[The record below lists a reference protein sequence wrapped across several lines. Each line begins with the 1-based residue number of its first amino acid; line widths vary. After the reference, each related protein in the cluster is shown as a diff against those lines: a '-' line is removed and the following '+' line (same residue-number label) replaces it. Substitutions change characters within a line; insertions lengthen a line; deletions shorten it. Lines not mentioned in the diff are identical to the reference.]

1 MNAYQLLEFQEL
13 VRIPSDVIPNIAY
26 VTAGRE
32 VMLRQWQLCV
42 RVFNS
47 LHISG
52 PKLSSESKGK
62 RMLLSSRLKL
72 LIQEAELKL
81 NFTRI

>member
-13 VRIPSDVIPNIAY
+13 IRIPSDFTPNIAY

-32 VMLRQWQLCV
+32 VMLRLWQLSV

-52 PKLSSESKGK
+52 PELSSENKGK

-72 LIQEAELKL
+72 LIQEAGL
-81 NFTRI
+81 R

>member
-1 MNAYQLLEFQEL
+1 MSVYQLLEFKEL
-13 VRIPSDVIPNIAY
+13 IRIPSDVTPNIAY

-42 RVFNS
+42 RVFSN

-52 PKLSSESKGK
+52 PELSSESKSK
-62 RMLLSSRLKL
+62 RMLQSSRLKL
-72 LIQEAELKL
+72 LIQEAWLC
-81 NFTRI
+81 

>member
-13 VRIPSDVIPNIAY
+13 IRIPLDVTSNVAN
-26 VTAGRE
+26 VTAGSE

-42 RVFNS
+42 RVFNN

-52 PKLSSESKGK
+52 PELSLENKGK

-72 LIQEAELKL
+72 LIQEAGL
-81 NFTRI
+81 R